1 MNRPAGNGC
10 PGCRPGLPAAPSRGI
25 KEPRRVAAHRRRKPL
40 EPRMTEIVLH
50 DIDQVLVDRI
60 KRVAGTRG
68 WTVPRTLLHL
78 LEQGLHVYEG
88 DGSVHFD
95 NSENDVLEAALAA
108 LQDIPDDGGFRS
120 EERRVGKEGVS
131 TCRYRWAP

>member
-1 MNRPAGNGC
+1 MLTEDGGPAGGD
-10 PGCRPGLPAAPSRGI
+10 PRGLACAAREGYQGAAPADGVPTQEARD
-25 KEPRRVAAHRRRKPL
+25 PD
-40 EPRMTEIVLH
+40 MTEIVLH

-60 KRVAGTRG
+60 KRVADARG
-68 WTVPRTLLHL
+68 WTLPRTLLHL

-108 LQDIPDDGGFRS
+108 LQDIPDDGGFAMI
-120 EERRVGKEGVS
+120 GKIPSGETG
-131 TCRYRWAP
+131 P

>member
-1 MNRPAGNGC
+1 
-10 PGCRPGLPAAPSRGI
+10 
-25 KEPRRVAAHRRRKPL
+25 
-40 EPRMTEIVLH
+40 MTEIVLH

-68 WTVPRTLLHL
+68 WTVPRTLLPL

-108 LQDIPDDGGFRS
+108 LQDLPDDGGFAMIGKFPGADEPESRPATPTFRRRHPDPTLPGPTPLQNRRAS
-120 EERRVGKEGVS
+120 REER
-131 TCRYRWAP
+131 

>member
-1 MNRPAGNGC
+1 
-10 PGCRPGLPAAPSRGI
+10 
-25 KEPRRVAAHRRRKPL
+25 
-40 EPRMTEIVLH
+40 MTEIVLH

-60 KRVAGTRG
+60 KRVADTRG
-68 WTVPRTLLHL
+68 WTLPRTLLHL

-108 LQDIPDDGGFRS
+108 LQDIPDDGGFAMI
-120 EERRVGKEGVS
+120 GKLPSDEAG
-131 TCRYRWAP
+131 T